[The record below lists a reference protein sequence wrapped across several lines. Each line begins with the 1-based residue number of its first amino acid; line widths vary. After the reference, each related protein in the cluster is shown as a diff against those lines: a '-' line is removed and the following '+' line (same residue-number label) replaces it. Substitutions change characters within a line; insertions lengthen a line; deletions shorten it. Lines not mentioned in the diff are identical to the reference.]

1 MIFKKLFK
9 YTPTTQEQQLLDIA
23 QDLLNHPDTVVR
35 MTFSSRKYFLTNEK
49 DAIRVPNFLFPKT
62 IHNYGNYVI
71 SLSKLTRWMGEQA
84 S

>member
-9 YTPTTQEQQLLDIA
+9 YTPTAQEQQFINIA

-49 DAIRVPNFLFPKT
+49 IWVKMK
-62 IHNYGNYVI
+62 
-71 SLSKLTRWMGEQA
+71 SKYEMMPEFC
-84 S
+84 